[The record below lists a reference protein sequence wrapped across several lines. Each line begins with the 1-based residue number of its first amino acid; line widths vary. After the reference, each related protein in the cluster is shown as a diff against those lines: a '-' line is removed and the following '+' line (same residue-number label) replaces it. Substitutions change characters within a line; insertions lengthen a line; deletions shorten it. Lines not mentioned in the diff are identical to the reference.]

1 MEARIDIPDVLS
13 YAGLDAALRG
23 LEALAEAEL
32 LSQPFLPLY
41 ESGVIYQ
48 REPRGQERWLTP
60 SQVVARGAAD
70 CEDLAAWRA
79 AELRVSGED
88 PYAQAEVVQTSP
100 LTWHAVVL
108 RDGGWYEDPS
118 AMLGMT
124 SASGLVAPV
133 SFLLEPGSERDY
145 RARIAMN
152 GLGWYDDIEAEDD
165 DAAEALD
172 AAVEGARASV
182 LGAIPFVGPVLDI
195 ISDVANLATGRKPA
209 PPPPAPA
216 APTPPVVTVAPQRPA
231 APRPAARPAARPK
244 QPITLEQG
252 VLDLA
257 LRLRRLAEGEQ
268 RRIAQREAKLRR
280 ALQTTVRR

>member
-23 LEALAEAEL
+23 LEALAEADL
-32 LSQPFLPLY
+32 MSQPFLPLY
-41 ESGVIYQ
+41 ESGVVYQ

-60 SQVVARGAAD
+60 SRVVERGVGD
-70 CEDLAAWRA
+70 CEDLAAWRS
-79 AELRVSGED
+79 AELHVTGED
-88 PYAQAEVVQTSP
+88 PWAQTEVVQTSP
-100 LTWHAVVL
+100 TTWHAVVL
-108 RDGGWYEDPS
+108 RSDGSYEDPS

-133 SFLLEPGSERDY
+133 SFILEPGSERDY

-152 GLGWYDDIEAEDD
+152 GLGWWEDVEEEDD
-165 DAAEALD
+165 DPADAL
-172 AAVEGARASV
+172 EGATHRARASV
-182 LGAIPFVGPVLDI
+182 LGAVPFVGPVLDL
-195 ISDVANLATGRKPA
+195 ISDVVNVATGKPTT
-209 PPPPAPA
+209 PPAPVPASA
-216 APTPPVVTVAPQRPA
+216 APAAAAAKLAQQPRRPA
-231 APRPAARPAARPK
+231 HRQQRRQ
-244 QPITLEQG
+244 QPVTLEQG